1 VTSPPGLDLDALGR
15 YLASLVGDL
24 HGPLTGEVIAGGK
37 SNLTYV
43 VHDGERRFVVR
54 RPPLALVLP
63 TAHDMS
69 REYRVLD
76 ALRDTAIPVPPV
88 LALCTDPSVLGAP
101 FYVMEWVDG
110 HVIRNELPAEF
121 APTPET
127 RRAMSEGLV
136 DTLAALHAVD
146 PVAVGLQDFG
156 HPDGFLA
163 RQVRRWWTQWE
174 ASKTRELASI
184 EELHNR
190 LETSLPRQSAAGIT
204 HGDYRLDNVMY
215 SPDDPRRIAAVL
227 DWEMCTIGDPLCD
240 LGLLLVYWVERPD
253 EPSAQRL
260 HGRALTV
267 EDGFYTRQQIVER
280 YAARSARDLSTLD
293 WYVAFGAYKLAII
306 AEGIHARF
314 LLGMTVGEG
323 FDRMGE
329 LVPLVVDGALE
340 TAQRL
345 TPASGG

>member
-1 VTSPPGLDLDALGR
+1 VISPPGLDLDALGGF
-15 YLASLVGDL
+15 LAPLVGGL
-24 HGPLTGEVIAGGK
+24 HGPLAGEVIAGGK

-43 VHDGERRFVVR
+43 VDDGDRRFVVR

-63 TAHDMS
+63 TAHDMG

-88 LALCTDPSVLGAP
+88 IALCTDDSVLGAP

-110 HVIRNELPAEF
+110 HVIRNELPAAF
-121 APTPET
+121 SPTPET

-136 DTLAALHAVD
+136 DTLVELHAVD
-146 PVAVGLQDFG
+146 PDAIGLADFG
-156 HPDGFLA
+156 RPDGFLS

-174 ASKTRELASI
+174 ASKTRDLPSI
-184 EELHNR
+184 EELHRR
-190 LETSLPRQSAAGIT
+190 LENSLPSQSAAGIT

-227 DWEMCTIGDPLCD
+227 DWEMCTVGDPLCD
-240 LGLLLVYWVERPD
+240 LGLLLVYWVEHPD
-253 EPSAQRL
+253 EPAAQRL

-267 EDGFYTRQQIVER
+267 EDGFYTRQQIIER
-280 YAARSARDLSTLD
+280 YAGRSARDLSTLD
-293 WYVAFGAYKLAII
+293 WYIAFGAYKLAII

-329 LVPLVVDGALE
+329 LVPMVVDGALE

-345 TPASGG
+345 APTAGG

>member
-1 VTSPPGLDLDALGR
+1 MTSPPGLDLDALGR
-15 YLASLVGDL
+15 FLAPLVGHP
-24 HGPLTGEVIAGGK
+24 HGPLTGEVIPGGK

-43 VHDGERRFVVR
+43 VHDGDRRFVVR

-76 ALRDTAIPVPPV
+76 ALRGTAIPVPPV
-88 LALCTDPSVLGAP
+88 LVLCTDVSVLGAP

-136 DTLAALHAVD
+136 DTLAELHAVEPD
-146 PVAVGLQDFG
+146 AVGLTDFG
-156 HPDGFLA
+156 HPDGFLS

-174 ASKTRELASI
+174 ASKTRELPSI
-184 EELHNR
+184 EELHRR
-190 LETSLPRQSAAGIT
+190 LEMSLPHQSAAGIT

-240 LGLLLVYWVERPD
+240 LGLLLVYWVEHPD

-345 TPASGG
+345 TPAAGG